1 MIRRLLLSKVVAVLG
16 VGVLAPAVA
25 AMDEWCAADPAVV
38 IRTPGGNT
46 VVVHVVNEALGTEH
60 AAALRKA
67 AVTTSTRPAGA
78 SATDV
83 EIQVTVP
90 HDTIATGFST
100 RTSASTLPWGR
111 GTLLATATGKSGRAM
126 KLRFRL
132 DVP

>member
-1 MIRRLLLSKVVAVLG
+1 MLSNAVAVLG
-16 VGVLAPAVA
+16 VGVLAPAVSA
-25 AMDEWCAADPAVV
+25 ADEWCADDPAVV

-60 AAALRKA
+60 AAAVRKA
-67 AVTTSTRPAGA
+67 AITTSTRRAGA
-78 SATDV
+78 SATEV

-90 HDTIATGFST
+90 NDASAAGFST